1 MGRTCKIPKLEIIY
15 PQRLFMNFIVGV
27 NDMCFNKFC
36 ASEADM
42 ILIPTTGL

>member
-1 MGRTCKIPKLEIIY
+1 MGRTCKIPKLGTMY
-15 PQRLFMNFIVGV
+15 PERLFINFDVGV
-27 NDMCFNKFC
+27 NDMCFNKCC